1 MRKECFTFGTFGE
14 QIKREKIPLSPVVK
28 ANGFVFV
35 SGVPPFDNETETF
48 VKGDVQE
55 QTRMCLENIKMA
67 LEAAGSSLDKVV
79 KCTVL
84 AVNSGSFA
92 QINEAYAEYFETDP
106 PARTFIN
113 VASWPLPFD
122 VEIECIALA

>member
-1 MRKECFTFGTFGE
+1 MEKTCISYGTFGE
-14 QIKREKIPLSPVVK
+14 HVKKLNVPLSPAVK

-35 SGVPPFDNETETF
+35 SGLPPFEEETGGF
-48 VKGDVQE
+48 CKGDIKE
-55 QTRMCLENIKMA
+55 QTRVCLENIKMA
-67 LEAAGSSLDKVV
+67 LEAAGSSMDKIV

-84 AVNSGSFA
+84 AVNSGNFNE
-92 QINEAYAEYFETDP
+92 INEAYAEYFRENP

-113 VASWPLPFD
+113 VASWPMAFD

>member
-1 MRKECFTFGTFGE
+1 MKKECKSYGKFGE
-14 QIKREKIPLSPVVK
+14 LIKDKKIPLSPVVK

-35 SGVPPFDNETETF
+35 SGLPPYDNDKEAFT
-48 VKGDVQE
+48 KGDIQA
-55 QTRMCLENIKMA
+55 QTRMCLENLKMA
-67 LEAAGSSLDKVV
+67 LEAAGSSMDKVV

-84 AVNSGSFA
+84 AVNAGTFNE
-92 QINEAYAEYFETDP
+92 INEVYAEYFENEP

-122 VEIECIALA
+122 VEIECIALE

>member
-1 MRKECFTFGTFGE
+1 MDKECFSYGKFGE
-14 QIKREKIPLSPVVK
+14 LIKDKNIPLSPAVK

-35 SGVPPFDNETETF
+35 SGVPPFDNETEKF
-48 VKGDVQE
+48 VSGDIAD

-67 LEAAGSSLDKVV
+67 LEASGSSMEKIV

-84 AVNSGSFA
+84 AVNSGNFNE
-92 QINEAYAEYFETDP
+92 INEAYAEYFNDEP

-122 VEIECIALA
+122 VEVECIALA